1 MRSDTQTIIKSLE
14 ILSQEIQSEDG
25 VANAVIAEA
34 TQCLKEFNNDWH
46 QPELCIEKYNKLVIE
61 CNEWEDLC
69 SDLIEKVED
78 IPNIKKTL
86 NDRILIE
93 KYNKLKGH
101 YGRSN

>member
-1 MRSDTQTIIKSLE
+1 MRSDTQTIIKALE

-34 TQCLKEFNNDWH
+34 AQRLKEFNNDWH
-46 QPELCIEKYNKLVIE
+46 QPELCNEKYNKLVIE

-93 KYNKLKGH
+93 KYDELKGH